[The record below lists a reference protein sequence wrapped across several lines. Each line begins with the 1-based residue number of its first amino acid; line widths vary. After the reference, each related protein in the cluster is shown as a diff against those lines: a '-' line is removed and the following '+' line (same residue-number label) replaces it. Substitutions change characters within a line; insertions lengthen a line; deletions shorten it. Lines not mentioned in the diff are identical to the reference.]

1 MYIGKTY
8 REVQRIG
15 GVVVKLYS
23 GTVTA
28 SGDSKTA
35 YLWIPPFISRANFFL
50 NVTAASGTSP
60 TLDVSVITMH
70 PRITGHTA
78 DWYIL
83 QAFTQKTTTGKEKK
97 SIAAGVGD
105 KLAVTWTVGG
115 TTPSFTF
122 NVYAELKL

>member
-28 SGDSKTA
+28 NGDSKTA
-35 YLWIPPFISRANFFL
+35 YTWIPPFISRANFFF
-50 NVTAASGTSP
+50 NVTAVSGTSP
-60 TLDVSVITMH
+60 TLDARVLTMH
-70 PRITGHTA
+70 ARVPEHTA
-78 DWYIL
+78 VWYYL

-97 SIAAGVGD
+97 SIAVGTGD
-105 KLAVTWTVGG
+105 KLAVAWNVGG
-115 TTPSFTF
+115 TSPSFTF
-122 NVYAELKL
+122 DVYAELKL

>member
-35 YLWIPPFISRANFFL
+35 YKWIPPFISRANFFVKAVE
-50 NVTAASGTSP
+50 NSGTA
-60 TLDVSVITMH
+60 TFDVKVVTMH
-70 PRITGHTA
+70 PRVPGHTTT
-78 DWYIL
+78 WYDL
-83 QAFTQKTTTGKEKK
+83 QAFTQLSASGNEKK
-97 SIAAGVGD
+97 SLANGLGD
-105 KLAVTWTVGG
+105 KLAVVWTVTG
-115 TTPSFTF
+115 TGNWTF

>member
-35 YLWIPPFISRANFFL
+35 YKWIPPFISRANFFVKAVE
-50 NVTAASGTSP
+50 NSGTA
-60 TLDVSVITMH
+60 TFDVKVVTMH
-70 PRITGHTA
+70 PRVPGHTTT
-78 DWYIL
+78 WYDL
-83 QAFTQKTTTGKEKK
+83 QAFTQLSASGNEKK
-97 SIAAGVGD
+97 SLANGLGD
-105 KLAVTWTVGG
+105 KLAVVWTVTGDG
-115 TTPSFTF
+115 NWTF
-122 NVYAELKL
+122 DVYAELKL